1 MAYHKN
7 ANINLSSNK
16 HQSSIL
22 YFNKLF
28 YYVYTVVYYISGWK
42 KEDFVRKHK
51 IVHIL
56 KAYSTIVHILKAYC
70 TIVHILKA
78 YSTIV
83 HILKAYTSTVQFSH
97 IETEHCSAVFKSAM
111 VSIYTSI
118 QT

>member
-1 MAYHKN
+1 M
-7 ANINLSSNK
+7 
-16 HQSSIL
+16 
-22 YFNKLF
+22 
-28 YYVYTVVYYISGWK
+28 YTVVYYITGWK

-51 IVHIL
+51 VVHIL
-56 KAYSTIVHILKAYC
+56 KAYS

-111 VSIYTSI
+111 VSIYSI